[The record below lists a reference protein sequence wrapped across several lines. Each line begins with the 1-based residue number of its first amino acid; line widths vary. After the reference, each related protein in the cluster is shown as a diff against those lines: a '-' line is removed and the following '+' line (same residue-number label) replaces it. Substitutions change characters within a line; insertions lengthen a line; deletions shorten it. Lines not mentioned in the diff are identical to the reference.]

1 MSSLAAT
8 QFLPV
13 VATASGA
20 KDFIVVSV
28 HDVAPFSQRVSDK
41 IIAALA
47 GRGIRVCSLLVVS
60 DYHHQGAMM
69 KDRQFVSWLRD
80 LESEG
85 HEIVIHGYFHQRP
98 RRSKETLRD
107 RFLTRFYTN
116 DEGEFYDLSYAEAFR
131 RIAAARDEF
140 RALGLM
146 PRGFVAPAW
155 LLNTEGERA
164 ARDAG
169 MEYTTRL
176 RTVRDLHSGEDFPA
190 RSVVYSVRSNWRRQ
204 VSLVWNAALVQ
215 FSKNDP
221 LLRLSVH
228 PPDYTYPAIW
238 RQIVDLISSMDGERT
253 ATTYRDWIA
262 EQRSTGGAKL

>member
-1 MSSLAAT
+1 
-8 QFLPV
+8 
-13 VATASGA
+13 
-20 KDFIVVSV
+20 
-28 HDVAPFSQRVSDK
+28 
-41 IIAALA
+41 
-47 GRGIRVCSLLVVS
+47 
-60 DYHHQGAMM
+60 
-69 KDRQFVSWLRD
+69 
-80 LESEG
+80 
-85 HEIVIHGYFHQRP
+85 
-98 RRSKETLRD
+98 
-107 RFLTRFYTN
+107 
-116 DEGEFYDLSYAEAFR
+116 
-131 RIAAARDEF
+131 
-140 RALGLM
+140 
-146 PRGFVAPAW
+146 
-155 LLNTEGERA
+155 
-164 ARDAG
+164 
-169 MEYTTRL
+169 L